1 MVRLNST
8 SQVELVF
15 DNMPRHPHFKMMKK
29 LLPQF
34 LFSATVICLASSMVQ
49 AQTIG
54 VVNVQ
59 KVFDGYHKVK
69 DARGRLEKSRKIA
82 NEEIGIFREELGSI
96 VKELKETE
104 EKLKNP
110 NIDSSTLR
118 TKYQEQVKKA
128 KEKQDD
134 LIQYD
139 KRTKATISQRQRNLL
154 VEHIADIRK
163 AVDKV
168 SSVKKLDL
176 VINSSETQLGV
187 FYVKPT
193 LDVTGDVIAVLN
205 ASAPKK

>member
-1 MVRLNST
+1 
-8 SQVELVF
+8 
-15 DNMPRHPHFKMMKK
+15 MKK
-29 LLPQF
+29 TLTKF
-34 LFSATVICLASSMVQ
+34 VFSAIVICLASSMVQ
-49 AQTIG
+49 AQSIG

-69 DARGRLEKSRKIA
+69 DARERLEKSRKIA

-168 SSVKKLDL
+168 SSAKKLDL

-193 LDVTGDVIAVLN
+193 LDVTSDVIAVLN

>member
-1 MVRLNST
+1 MT
-8 SQVELVF
+8 IFLVISSLL
-15 DNMPRHPHFKMMKK
+15 KMKK
-29 LLPQF
+29 LLRQF
-34 LFSATVICLASSMVQ
+34 LFSAIVICLASSMVQ

-69 DARGRLEKSRKIA
+69 DARDRLEKSRKIA

-154 VEHIADIRK
+154 VEHIADIRE

-193 LDVTGDVIAVLN
+193 LDVTSDVIAVLN
-205 ASAPKK
+205 ASAQKK

>member
-1 MVRLNST
+1 MTTL
-8 SQVELVF
+8 LVISILE
-15 DNMPRHPHFKMMKK
+15 KMKK

-104 EKLKNP
+104 AKLKNP

-154 VEHIADIRK
+154 VEHIADIRE

-193 LDVTGDVIAVLN
+193 LDVTGDVSAVLN

>member
-1 MVRLNST
+1 LTRL
-8 SQVELVF
+8 LVISILL
-15 DNMPRHPHFKMMKK
+15 KMKK
-29 LLPQF
+29 LLRQF

-69 DARGRLEKSRKIA
+69 DARDRLEKSRKIA
-82 NEEIGIFREELGSI
+82 NEEIGIFREELSTI

-193 LDVTGDVIAVLN
+193 LDVTSDVIAVLN
-205 ASAPKK
+205 ASAQKK

>member
-1 MVRLNST
+1 MTRL
-8 SQVELVF
+8 LVISILL
-15 DNMPRHPHFKMMKK
+15 KMKK
-29 LLPQF
+29 LLRQF

-69 DARGRLEKSRKIA
+69 DARDRLEKSRKIA
-82 NEEIGIFREELGSI
+82 NEEIGIFREELSTI

-163 AVDKV
+163 AVNKV

-193 LDVTGDVIAVLN
+193 LDVTSDVIAVLN
-205 ASAPKK
+205 ASAQKK

>member
-1 MVRLNST
+1 MTRL
-8 SQVELVF
+8 LVLSILE
-15 DNMPRHPHFKMMKK
+15 KMKK
-29 LLPQF
+29 LLRQF

-69 DARGRLEKSRKIA
+69 DARDRLEKSRKIA

-193 LDVTGDVIAVLN
+193 LDVTSDVIAVLN
-205 ASAPKK
+205 ASAQKK

>member
-1 MVRLNST
+1 LTRL
-8 SQVELVF
+8 LVLSILE
-15 DNMPRHPHFKMMKK
+15 KMKK
-29 LLPQF
+29 IFPQI
-34 LFSATVICLASSMVQ
+34 LFSAAVICLASSMVQ

-69 DARGRLEKSRKIA
+69 DARDRLEKSRKIA

-168 SSVKKLDL
+168 SSLKKLDL

-193 LDVTGDVIAVLN
+193 LDVTSDVIAVLN
-205 ASAPKK
+205 ASAQKK

>member
-1 MVRLNST
+1 LT
-8 SQVELVF
+8 TLLVIAILQ
-15 DNMPRHPHFKMMKK
+15 KMKK

-49 AQTIG
+49 AQSIG

-69 DARGRLEKSRKIA
+69 DARERLEKSRKIA

-168 SSVKKLDL
+168 SSAKKLDL

-193 LDVTGDVIAVLN
+193 LDVTSDVIAVLN
-205 ASAPKK
+205 ASALKK

>member
-1 MVRLNST
+1 LT
-8 SQVELVF
+8 IPLVITILE
-15 DNMPRHPHFKMMKK
+15 KMKK
-29 LLPQF
+29 SLPQL

-49 AQTIG
+49 AQSIG

-69 DARGRLEKSRKIA
+69 DARERLEKSRKIA

-193 LDVTGDVIAVLN
+193 LDVTSDVIAVLN
-205 ASAPKK
+205 ASAQKK

>member
-1 MVRLNST
+1 MTTL
-8 SQVELVF
+8 LVIAILQ
-15 DNMPRHPHFKMMKK
+15 KMKK

-49 AQTIG
+49 AQSIG

-69 DARGRLEKSRKIA
+69 DARERLEKSRKIA

-168 SSVKKLDL
+168 SSAKKLDL

-193 LDVTGDVIAVLN
+193 LDVTSDVIAVLN
-205 ASAPKK
+205 ASAPQK

>member
-1 MVRLNST
+1 MTRL
-8 SQVELVF
+8 LVISILL
-15 DNMPRHPHFKMMKK
+15 KMKK
-29 LLPQF
+29 LLRQF

-69 DARGRLEKSRKIA
+69 DARDRLEKSRKIA
-82 NEEIGIFREELGSI
+82 NEEIGIFREELSTI

-163 AVDKV
+163 AVNKV

-187 FYVKPT
+187 FYVNPT
-193 LDVTGDVIAVLN
+193 LDVTSDVIAVLN
-205 ASAPKK
+205 ASAQKK

>member
-1 MVRLNST
+1 M
-8 SQVELVF
+8 ELAF
-15 DNMPRHPHFKMMKK
+15 DNSPRYLQFQKMMKK
-29 LLPQF
+29 LLPQ
-34 LFSATVICLASSMVQ
+34 LLLLATVICLASSMAQ
-49 AQTIG
+49 AQAIG
-54 VVNVQ
+54 VVDVQ
-59 KVFDGYHKVK
+59 KVFDGYHKVR
-69 DARGRLEKSRKIA
+69 DARERLVKSRKIA

-104 EKLKNP
+104 EKMKNP

-154 VEHIADIRK
+154 VEHIADIRE

-168 SSVKKLDL
+168 SSLKKLDL

-193 LDVTGDVIAVLN
+193 LDVTRDVIAVLN
-205 ASAPKK
+205 ATAPKK

>member
-1 MVRLNST
+1 LT
-8 SQVELVF
+8 ILLVISILE
-15 DNMPRHPHFKMMKK
+15 KMKK
-29 LLPQF
+29 LLRQF

-69 DARGRLEKSRKIA
+69 DARERLEKSRKIA

-104 EKLKNP
+104 GKLKNP

-193 LDVTGDVIAVLN
+193 LDVTSDVIAVLN
-205 ASAPKK
+205 ASAPQK

>member
-1 MVRLNST
+1 MTTL
-8 SQVELVF
+8 LVISILE
-15 DNMPRHPHFKMMKK
+15 KMKK

-49 AQTIG
+49 AQSIG

-69 DARGRLEKSRKIA
+69 DARERLEKSRKIA

-168 SSVKKLDL
+168 SSAKKLDL

-193 LDVTGDVIAVLN
+193 LDVTSDVIAVLN

>member
-1 MVRLNST
+1 
-8 SQVELVF
+8 
-15 DNMPRHPHFKMMKK
+15 MMKK
-29 LLPQF
+29 LLRQF

-69 DARGRLEKSRKIA
+69 DARDRLEKSRKIA

-193 LDVTGDVIAVLN
+193 LDVTSDVIAVLN

>member
-1 MVRLNST
+1 LTRL
-8 SQVELVF
+8 LVISILL
-15 DNMPRHPHFKMMKK
+15 KMKK
-29 LLPQF
+29 LLRQF

-69 DARGRLEKSRKIA
+69 DARDRLEKSRKIA
-82 NEEIGIFREELGSI
+82 NEEIGIFREELSTI

-163 AVDKV
+163 AVNKV

-187 FYVKPT
+187 FYVNPT
-193 LDVTGDVIAVLN
+193 LDVTSDVIAVLN
-205 ASAPKK
+205 ASAQKK

>member
-1 MVRLNST
+1 MTTL
-8 SQVELVF
+8 LVISILE
-15 DNMPRHPHFKMMKK
+15 KMKK

-49 AQTIG
+49 AQSIG

-69 DARGRLEKSRKIA
+69 DARERLEKSRKIA

-110 NIDSSTLR
+110 NIDSSILR

-193 LDVTGDVIAVLN
+193 LDVTSDVIAVLN

>member
-1 MVRLNST
+1 MTRL
-8 SQVELVF
+8 LVISILL
-15 DNMPRHPHFKMMKK
+15 KMKK
-29 LLPQF
+29 LLRQF

-69 DARGRLEKSRKIA
+69 DARDRLEKSRKIA

-163 AVDKV
+163 AVNKV

-193 LDVTGDVIAVLN
+193 LDVTSDVIAVLN
-205 ASAPKK
+205 ASAQKK

>member
-1 MVRLNST
+1 
-8 SQVELVF
+8 
-15 DNMPRHPHFKMMKK
+15 
-29 LLPQF
+29 
-34 LFSATVICLASSMVQ
+34 MVQ
-49 AQTIG
+49 AQSIG

-69 DARGRLEKSRKIA
+69 DARERLEKSRKIA

-193 LDVTGDVIAVLN
+193 LDVTSDVIAVLN
-205 ASAPKK
+205 ASAPTKVSPTTFPSGVCPAESYVDRINSRRNPQSPPRGQVKW

>member
-1 MVRLNST
+1 MTTL
-8 SQVELVF
+8 LVISILE
-15 DNMPRHPHFKMMKK
+15 KMKK

-34 LFSATVICLASSMVQ
+34 LFSATVICLSSSMVQ
-49 AQTIG
+49 AQSIG

-69 DARGRLEKSRKIA
+69 DARERLEKSRKIA

-193 LDVTGDVIAVLN
+193 LDVTSDVIAVLN

>member
-1 MVRLNST
+1 MN
-8 SQVELVF
+8 
-15 DNMPRHPHFKMMKK
+15 K
-29 LLPQF
+29 LF
-34 LFSATVICLASSMVQ
+34 LQNLFILASICLVSSTVQ
-49 AQTIG
+49 GQTIG
-54 VVNVQ
+54 VVDVQ

-69 DARGRLEKSRKIA
+69 DARERLEKSRKIA
-82 NEEIGIFREELGSI
+82 NEEIGIFRQELGSI

-110 NIDSSTLR
+110 NIDSSALR

-154 VEHIADIRK
+154 VEHIADIRE
-163 AVDKV
+163 AVGKV

-193 LDVTGDVIAVLN
+193 FDVTGDVISVLN
-205 ASAPKK
+205 ASSPKK

>member
-1 MVRLNST
+1 MIN
-8 SQVELVF
+8 
-15 DNMPRHPHFKMMKK
+15 K
-29 LLPQF
+29 LFPQ
-34 LFSATVICLASSMVQ
+34 LLLSATVICLASSIAQ
-49 AQTIG
+49 AQAIG
-54 VVNVQ
+54 VVDVQ
-59 KVFDGYHKVK
+59 KVFDGYHKVR
-69 DARGRLEKSRKIA
+69 DARERLEKSRKIA

-118 TKYQEQVKKA
+118 SKYQEQVKKA

-154 VEHIADIRK
+154 VEHIADIRE

-168 SSVKKLDL
+168 ASTKKLDL

-187 FYVKPT
+187 FYVNPS
-193 LDVTGDVIAVLN
+193 LDVTKDVIAVLN
-205 ASAPKK
+205 ATALQK

>member
-1 MVRLNST
+1 MT
-8 SQVELVF
+8 IPLVITILE
-15 DNMPRHPHFKMMKK
+15 KMKK
-29 LLPQF
+29 SLPQF

-49 AQTIG
+49 AQSIG

-69 DARGRLEKSRKIA
+69 DARERLEKSRKIA

-168 SSVKKLDL
+168 SSAKKLDL

-193 LDVTGDVIAVLN
+193 LDVTSDVIAVLN
-205 ASAPKK
+205 ASAQKK

>member
-1 MVRLNST
+1 MTTL
-8 SQVELVF
+8 LVISILE
-15 DNMPRHPHFKMMKK
+15 KMKK

-104 EKLKNP
+104 AKLKNP

-154 VEHIADIRK
+154 VEHIADIRE

-193 LDVTGDVIAVLN
+193 LDMTGDVIAVLN

>member
-1 MVRLNST
+1 
-8 SQVELVF
+8 
-15 DNMPRHPHFKMMKK
+15 MMKK
-29 LLPQF
+29 LLRQF

-69 DARGRLEKSRKIA
+69 DARDRLEKSRKIA

-168 SSVKKLDL
+168 ASVKKLDL

-187 FYVKPT
+187 FYVKPA
-193 LDVTGDVIAVLN
+193 LDVTSDVISVLN
-205 ASAPKK
+205 ISAPKK

>member
-1 MVRLNST
+1 MTTL
-8 SQVELVF
+8 LVISILE
-15 DNMPRHPHFKMMKK
+15 KMKK

-49 AQTIG
+49 AQSIG

-69 DARGRLEKSRKIA
+69 DARERLEKSRKIA

-118 TKYQEQVKKA
+118 TKYQEQIKKA

-193 LDVTGDVIAVLN
+193 LDVTRDVIAVLN

>member
-1 MVRLNST
+1 MTTL
-8 SQVELVF
+8 LVISILE
-15 DNMPRHPHFKMMKK
+15 MMKK

-49 AQTIG
+49 AQSIG

-69 DARGRLEKSRKIA
+69 DARERLEKSRKIA

-168 SSVKKLDL
+168 SSAKKLDL

-193 LDVTGDVIAVLN
+193 LDVTSDVIAVLN
-205 ASAPKK
+205 ASALKK

>member
-1 MVRLNST
+1 
-8 SQVELVF
+8 
-15 DNMPRHPHFKMMKK
+15 
-29 LLPQF
+29 
-34 LFSATVICLASSMVQ
+34 MVQ

-54 VVNVQ
+54 VVDVQ

-69 DARGRLEKSRKIA
+69 DARERLEKSRKIA

-104 EKLKNP
+104 GKLKNP

-118 TKYQEQVKKA
+118 SKYQEQVKKA

-187 FYVKPT
+187 FYVNPT
-193 LDVTGDVIAVLN
+193 LDVTRDVIAVLN
-205 ASAPKK
+205 ASAPNK

>member
-1 MVRLNST
+1 MT
-8 SQVELVF
+8 IPLVITILE
-15 DNMPRHPHFKMMKK
+15 KMKK
-29 LLPQF
+29 SLPQF
-34 LFSATVICLASSMVQ
+34 LFSASVICLASSMVQ
-49 AQTIG
+49 AQSIG

-59 KVFDGYHKVK
+59 KAFDGYHKVK
-69 DARGRLEKSRKIA
+69 DARERLEKSRKIA

-193 LDVTGDVIAVLN
+193 LDVTSDVIAVLN
-205 ASAPKK
+205 ASAQKK

>member
-1 MVRLNST
+1 LT
-8 SQVELVF
+8 TLLVIAILQ
-15 DNMPRHPHFKMMKK
+15 KMKK

-49 AQTIG
+49 AQSIG

-69 DARGRLEKSRKIA
+69 DARERLEKSRKIA

-168 SSVKKLDL
+168 SSAKKLDL

-193 LDVTGDVIAVLN
+193 LDVTSDVIAVLN
-205 ASAPKK
+205 ASAPQK

>member
-1 MVRLNST
+1 MTTL
-8 SQVELVF
+8 LVIAILQ
-15 DNMPRHPHFKMMKK
+15 KMKK

-49 AQTIG
+49 AQSIG

-69 DARGRLEKSRKIA
+69 DARERLEKSRKIA

-96 VKELKETE
+96 VKEHKETE
-104 EKLKNP
+104 EKMKNP

-168 SSVKKLDL
+168 SSAKKLDL

-193 LDVTGDVIAVLN
+193 LDVTSDVIAVLN
-205 ASAPKK
+205 ASALKK